1 MATGVV
7 TVDRA
12 IELRALRRGD
22 LVTVMR
28 WQSRGVGISGHRNE
42 TLALRVA
49 LDRRAAVFAAL
60 DRENE
65 AGA

>member
-1 MATGVV
+1 V

-28 WQSRGVGISGHRNE
+28 WQTHGVSIAGHRNE
-42 TLALRVA
+42 TLALRAA
-49 LDRRAAVFAAL
+49 LDRRAALFAAL
-60 DRENE
+60 DREN
-65 AGA
+65 GA